1 MSKKNSNVIYGNFT
15 KKEKQKSKNS
25 RISCAIFFICTSMVW
40 FYVWNSIYSWYSKYH
55 SIKHKV
61 DTRIMYCPSD
71 NIHFILKVGYSLVIL
86 IALSSIFIA
95 TGKNSFIKMVR
106 KIFFV
111 SVLIGLLLYL
121 QAFNYWVISQDGLYI
136 KKNVFSKER
145 SYYWD
150 EIKSIE
156 VGAND
161 KFEIYYIL
169 HMEDGLELD
178 LATSKDFWS
187 NIVHQDKFFSTR
199 DIDIKRME
207 INKKVKEELKKIYGP
222 KSGENLLGATV
233 EIDAYEDVV
242 AKILN
247 ITQ

>member
-1 MSKKNSNVIYGNFT
+1 
-15 KKEKQKSKNS
+15 
-25 RISCAIFFICTSMVW
+25 
-40 FYVWNSIYSWYSKYH
+40 
-55 SIKHKV
+55 
-61 DTRIMYCPSD
+61 
-71 NIHFILKVGYSLVIL
+71 
-86 IALSSIFIA
+86 
-95 TGKNSFIKMVR
+95 MVR

-207 INKKVKEELKKIYGP
+207 INKKVQEELKKIYGP